1 MKIKII
7 KTEKEY
13 KAALDRID
21 ELFDIPEG
29 DPNEDELELLYMLV
43 EKYEDEKYKMELPD
57 PIEAIKFRM
66 EQSGMSRK
74 DLAKYIGSMSKVS
87 EVLNRKRP
95 LSLSMIR
102 ALNEGLGIP
111 AEILLKDTTKKLSS
125 KKFDP
130 SKFPFAEMFKRGYFK
145 TAYKSIHE
153 AKEYGEECLAELFS
167 IFKDHRHE
175 FCFRKSQAPLGDSN
189 ALMAWQAKALN
200 ITSSD
205 ELPDFDMDA
214 FKAGIG
220 RIVRLSYFPSGIS
233 LVKEALNKIGVHFVI
248 LKHLPKTK
256 LDGAC
261 FFSTD
266 GNPAVAMTLR
276 YDRLDNFWFTLL
288 HELGHIYHGDLKGDV
303 KCIMDDT
310 ETGQSKDKTE
320 LRADKFARDSF
331 IPQRTWNTR
340 KDKFIKKAELID
352 FAEELEISPAVVAGR
367 IRKERKDY
375 SKFSELVGQGKVRE
389 LLKEIER

>member
-13 KAALDRID
+13 KAALDRIE

-29 DPNEDELELLYMLV
+29 DPHEDELELLYMLV
-43 EKYEDEKYKMELPD
+43 EKYENEKYKFELPD

-111 AEILLKDTTKKLSS
+111 ADILLKDTTKKLSS

-130 SKFPFAEMFKRGYFK
+130 SKFPFAELFKRGYFK
-145 TAYKSIHE
+145 TEYKNIHE
-153 AKEYGEECLAELFS
+153 AKEYGEECLSELFS
-167 IFKDHRHE
+167 NLNGRNPE
-175 FCFRKSQAPLGDSN
+175 VCFRKSQTALGDEN
-189 ALMAWQAKALN
+189 ALMAWQAKALEIAN
-200 ITSSD
+200 K
-205 ELPDFDMDA
+205 EKLPIFDFDA

-233 LVKEALNKIGVHFVI
+233 LVKEALNKIGVHFLI
-248 LKHLPKTK
+248 LKHLPKTR

-261 FFSTD
+261 FISTD

-288 HELGHIYHGDLKGDV
+288 HELGHIYHGDLNGDV

-310 ETGQSKDKTE
+310 ETSQSKDRIE
-320 LRADKFARDSF
+320 IRADKFARDSF
-331 IPQRTWNTR
+331 IPQRTWNKR
-340 KDKFIKKAELID
+340 KEGLNKKADLIEFADELG
-352 FAEELEISPAVVAGR
+352 ISPAVVAGR

-375 SKFSELVGQGKVRE
+375 SKFSDLVGQGKVKE
-389 LLKEIER
+389 LLK